1 MQVNNAVD
9 YYEFSQFIN
18 KGTATE
24 MTIEDFKTNVI
35 ERFCN
40 NSEGGLNFRGF
51 VDYFNDF
58 VTVNGEEAGFNLI
71 RQ

>member
-1 MQVNNAVD
+1 
-9 YYEFSQFIN
+9 
-18 KGTATE
+18 
-24 MTIEDFKTNVI
+24 MTIEDFKANVI

-58 VTVNGEEAGFNLI
+58 VTVNSEEAGFNLI